1 MRDMTMIWNIVVSF
15 NLHPRATEPSTFL
28 LLYVLLGILEKNG
41 MFLAVTYAFQAGLVE
56 SLNARST
63 ETCRPR
69 ANLLNFKFEYKM
81 K

>member
-1 MRDMTMIWNIVVSF
+1 MRAMTMIWNIVGSF

-28 LLYVLLGILEKNG
+28 LLYVLVGILEKNG

-63 ETCRPR
+63 ETYRPR